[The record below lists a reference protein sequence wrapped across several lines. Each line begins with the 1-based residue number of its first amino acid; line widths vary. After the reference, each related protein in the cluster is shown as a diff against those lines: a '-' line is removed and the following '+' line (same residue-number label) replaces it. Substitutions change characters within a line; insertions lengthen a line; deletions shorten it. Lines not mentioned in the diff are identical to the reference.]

1 MESWLLIA
9 MLQLSD
15 GSAGPTLPIDVFPSY
30 ESCMTTAESAE
41 DIVREIADNHDI
53 VSVFFSC
60 VKDSS
65 LEQT

>member
-1 MESWLLIA
+1 METWLLIA
-9 MLQLSD
+9 MLQLSN
-15 GSAGPTLPIDVFPSY
+15 GSAGPTLPIDVFPNY
-30 ESCMTTAESAE
+30 ESCMTTVRSAE

-60 VKDSS
+60 VRDTS

>member
-15 GSAGPTLPIDVFPSY
+15 GSACPTLPIDVFPNY
-30 ESCMTTAESAE
+30 ESCMTTARSAE

-60 VKDSS
+60 VRDTS

>member
-15 GSAGPTLPIDVFPSY
+15 GTAGPTLPIDVFPNY
-30 ESCMTTAESAE
+30 ESCMTTARSAE

-60 VKDSS
+60 VRDTS

>member
-15 GSAGPTLPIDVFPSY
+15 GSAGPTLHIDVFPNY
-30 ESCMTTAESAE
+30 ESCMTTARSAE

-60 VKDSS
+60 VRDTS

>member
-9 MLQLSD
+9 MLQLSN
-15 GSAGPTLPIDVFPSY
+15 GSAGPTLPIDVFPNY
-30 ESCMTTAESAE
+30 ESCMTTARSAE

-53 VSVFFSC
+53 VSVFFIC
-60 VKDSS
+60 VRDTS

>member
-9 MLQLSD
+9 MLQLSN
-15 GSAGPTLPIDVFPSY
+15 GSAGPTLPIDVFPNY
-30 ESCMTTAESAE
+30 ESCMTTARSAE

-60 VKDSS
+60 VRDTS

>member
-15 GSAGPTLPIDVFPSY
+15 GSAGPTLPIDVFPNY
-30 ESCMTTAESAE
+30 ESCMTSARSAE

-60 VKDSS
+60 VRDTS

>member
-15 GSAGPTLPIDVFPSY
+15 GSAGPTLPIDVFPNY
-30 ESCMTTAESAE
+30 ESCMTTARSDE

-60 VKDSS
+60 VRDTS

>member
-1 MESWLLIA
+1 MEAWLLIA
-9 MLQLSD
+9 MLQLSN
-15 GSAGPTLPIDVFPSY
+15 GSAGPTLPIDVFPNY
-30 ESCMTTAESAE
+30 ESCMTTARSAE

-60 VKDSS
+60 VRDTS